1 MGYDSRELKVSA
13 TVSRHNSPRDDEH
26 DALWD
31 ELQARIEAII
41 NEPKYE
47 PIGASAW

>member
-1 MGYDSRELKVSA
+1 MGYDRCELTVSA

-31 ELQARIEAII
+31 ELRARVEAVVSD
-41 NEPKYE
+41 PKYT
-47 PIGASAW
+47 PIGASTW